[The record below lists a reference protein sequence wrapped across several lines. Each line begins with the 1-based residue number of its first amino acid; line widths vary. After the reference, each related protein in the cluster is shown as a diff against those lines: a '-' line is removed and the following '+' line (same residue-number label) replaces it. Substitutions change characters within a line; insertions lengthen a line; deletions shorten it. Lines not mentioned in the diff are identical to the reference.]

1 MGLKQLLIGRVGAA
15 LLAILAALHAFANP
29 IDTDHDRVL
38 DDLDDCPNQ
47 YGSPC
52 HKGCPGPPGEECV
65 ISYGTRFH
73 SALVECP
80 DGRAAVG
87 YPGCEGYDAG
97 WGTFYVAVF
106 SGSMSNPGTYS
117 HTVELADE
125 DGDGVLDKDDKCK
138 DDDGDKDFYGC
149 EPRTYC
155 TQMDDNFESKCYQW
169 AFKNMDALEW
179 HGYYTQLEA
188 FAEGGCGGQPSHWV
202 CSSYSR
208 YADYVPPPYWKWI
221 DFNQFAHRVTTRPN
235 CPPYYFPVSP
245 AGIDGLGHLYTGQC
259 QNQCKTI
266 LISAGLLSLGATN
279 IPAVVASVAGKRI
292 LNGVGI
298 TLLGEQLINLCE
310 AEMWLEGTYD

>member
-1 MGLKQLLIGRVGAA
+1 MGLKQLLIGRLGAA

-29 IDTDHDRVL
+29 IDTDNDGVFDE
-38 DDLDDCPNQ
+38 DDQCPTVK
-47 YGSPC
+47 GSPC
-52 HKGCPGPPGEECV
+52 FDGCPGPPGEECV
-65 ISYGTRFH
+65 VARGTNYT
-73 SALVECP
+73 SGIVTCP
-80 DGRAAVG
+80 DGSLTVG
-87 YPGCEGYDAG
+87 YWRCNDYDSG
-97 WGTFYVAVF
+97 WGIFRVAIF
-106 SGSMSNPGTYS
+106 SSSGTYS

-125 DGDGVLDKDDKCK
+125 DGDGVLDEDDRCK

-155 TQMDDNFESKCYQW
+155 TEMDDNFESKCYQW
-169 AFKNMDALEW
+169 VFKNMDALEW

-188 FAEGGCGGQPSHWV
+188 FAEGGCDGQPSHG
-202 CSSYSR
+202 
-208 YADYVPPPYWKWI
+208 YAAATAGTLIMSPRLTGNGSISTNLPTGLPPGPIVPPI
-221 DFNQFAHRVTTRPN
+221 TS
-235 CPPYYFPVSP
+235 PVSP

-298 TLLGEQLINLCE
+298 TLIGEQLINLCE
-310 AEMWLEGTYD
+310 AEMWLDGTYD